1 MAILEKLLLACVV
14 AFCGVLMLQSLE
26 IRAPARIFPLVLTGL
41 TGALAA
47 IALARSAFASLPQPI
62 EGPARGK
69 VVLVGAAGLIAYAA
83 AMSVSYLAG
92 TLVFLFLGYLYLMPE
107 RTLRGVLT
115 AACVALLTTGFTW
128 LCFSFWLG
136 VNLSR

>member
-1 MAILEKLLLACVV
+1 MAVLEKILLACIVV
-14 AFCGVLMLQSLE
+14 FCSVLALQSLE
-26 IRAPARIFPLVLTGL
+26 IRPPARIFPVYLTGL

-47 IALARSAFASLPQPI
+47 VALARSVFVSSPQPI
-62 EGPARGK
+62 TGPARGQ
-69 VVLVGAAGLIAYAA
+69 VVLVGAAGLIAYAL

-92 TLVFLFLGYLYLMPE
+92 TLAFLFLGYLYLMPD
-107 RTLRGVLT
+107 RTLRGATT

-128 LCFSFWLG
+128 LCFSYWLG